1 MTLWSVIAWIVL
13 GLIAGA
19 IAKAIYPGYQ
29 GGGFLATTVLGILGA
44 VIGGWLGGSL
54 FPGSYGAAA
63 ASAGVLS
70 LPSIIFAVLG
80 AIVLLF
86 IWGIVA
92 RRTA

>member
-1 MTLWSVIAWIVL
+1 MMSVIAWIVL

-29 GGGFLATTVLGILGA
+29 GGGFVATTVLGILGA
-44 VIGGWLGGSL
+44 VIGGWLGGTL
-54 FPGSYGAAA
+54 FPGSHGAAA
-63 ASAGVLS
+63 ASLGVLS
-70 LPSIIFAVLG
+70 LSSIIFAVLG

-86 IWGIVA
+86 VWGLVT